1 MNEIGCQEIE
11 YNRIEVEYRVSDAS
25 KLLSALADNGID
37 FLAFKATSI
46 NGRRT
51 LFTLFSDNAQNMVEV
66 AGQNGFRVDG
76 PYSAIW
82 VKGNEEIGA
91 LAAIYERLSQ
101 ANINVDGP
109 GMAHMM
115 DYESFSYQARRL
127 QKGSCSVER
136 LIVGSFPTLR
146 TLLHGA
152 RNHLRQVVFSYIN
165 AFYSVGVLVC

>member
-1 MNEIGCQEIE
+1 MKFDIREIE

-25 KLLSALADNGID
+25 KLLSALAEKGID

-101 ANINVDGP
+101 ANINVDESS
-109 GMAHMM
+109 GMAHINGG
-115 DYESFSYQARRL
+115 YGVIL
-127 QKGSCSVER
+127 
-136 LIVGSFPTLR
+136 
-146 TLLHGA
+146 
-152 RNHLRQVVFSYIN
+152 YIKQEDCRK
-165 AFYSVGVLVC
+165 ALTALGGDSS